1 MRISLSAGYSTA
13 ASGMGS
19 HNSRSKCYLFNS
31 CLSNINE
38 GVSPIR
44 PLNHRYFMSATLGI
58 DFGTSNSAASWIT
71 PASTHAQP
79 IALEGDAT
87 SLPTAIFFN
96 AEDRS
101 THFGRDA
108 VNHYLAGNPGRL
120 MRSLKSLL
128 GSSLVLEHTEVNGQ
142 SMRFLDII
150 TVFLAELKHR
160 AEAQMGTQATRVV
173 MGRPVHFVD
182 DDPERDA
189 LAQAMLL
196 QAAQAAGLPDISFQL
211 EPIAAALDY
220 ERRITQEA
228 LVLVADIGGG
238 TSDFSVLRLSPQ
250 RKQSS
255 GMQASSRAQDIL
267 ATRGI
272 HIGGTDFDHKLS
284 LERVMPLLGF
294 RHIGPLEREVPSS
307 VFFDLATWHLIH
319 WRYLPRAVREAQALS
334 IDYSNPLLHQRL
346 MTVLHERLGHHLAN
360 DVEQAKIAASSDGM
374 AASLNL
380 AYLETGLTTSLNAT
394 HLSDH
399 LHPQLQRVVQCA
411 RDCVTSADLQ
421 PGALNAIYLTG
432 GSSALTPFQQALR
445 EAFPGTPLVQGDL
458 LGGVAAGL
466 VWGAAP

>member
-1 MRISLSAGYSTA
+1 MTLKT
-13 ASGMGS
+13 
-19 HNSRSKCYLFNS
+19 LF
-31 CLSNINE
+31 L
-38 GVSPIR
+38 
-44 PLNHRYFMSATLGI
+44 MSATLGI
-58 DFGTSNSAASWIT
+58 DFGTSNSAACWAT
-71 PASTHAQP
+71 PTSTHAHP
-79 IALEGDAT
+79 IALEGNAT

-96 AEDRS
+96 AEDRT

-160 AEAQMGTQATRVV
+160 AETRMGAAITRVV

-196 QAAQAAGLPDISFQL
+196 QAAQAAGLPEVQFQL

-250 RKQSS
+250 RKQ
-255 GMQASSRAQDIL
+255 ATDRANDIL

-272 HIGGTDFDHKLS
+272 HIGGTDFDQKLS

-294 RHIGPLEREVPSS
+294 RHHGPLQREVPSG
-307 VFFDLATWHLIH
+307 VFFDLATWHLIA
-319 WRYLPRAVREAQALS
+319 WRYQPRALREAQGLS
-334 IDYSNPLLHQRL
+334 IDYSDPQLHQRL

-360 DVEQAKIAASSDGM
+360 DVEQAKIAASHDAGTPGH
-374 AASLNL
+374 AATLNL
-380 AYLETGLTTSLNAT
+380 AYLETGLTASLNAI

-399 LHPQLQRVVQCA
+399 LRPQLQRVVKCA
-411 RDCVTSADLQ
+411 RDCVASAGLQ
-421 PGALNAIYLTG
+421 PSDLDALYLTG
-432 GSSALTPFQQALR
+432 GSSALTPFQQTLR
-445 EAFPGTPLVQGDL
+445 EAFADTPLVQGDL

-466 VWGAAP
+466 VWGAVP